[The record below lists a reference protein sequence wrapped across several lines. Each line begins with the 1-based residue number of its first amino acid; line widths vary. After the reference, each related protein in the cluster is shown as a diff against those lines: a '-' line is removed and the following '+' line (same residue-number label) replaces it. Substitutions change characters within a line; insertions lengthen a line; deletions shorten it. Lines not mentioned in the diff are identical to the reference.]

1 MPELLADRFMPF
13 GRAWVDIATG
23 APARLVFTAAGDA
36 SRQMIWDDQCA
47 ERSRLR
53 HPLLN
58 PLIDYGA
65 IDNARLFEAYA
76 AGETVALTAGLA
88 TRALR
93 HVTRFLESRGLPL
106 SADRSRVA
114 LRDISG
120 VVRASVEP
128 DRTAR
133 RRPRLRGPTLGIVL
147 QPRVILDA
155 LREALDG
162 AGFGGTT
169 SLEISGGRGAGLR
182 TAQLMSARIVKLA
195 GFVPVASTSIVRLPS
210 LRDTLQGRHVCVF
223 LDNHDAAERATLA
236 TFIASLGVASSRRH
250 VLLRFS
256 RSEAV
261 PRGAQPLDG
270 LGITAMTA
278 MVFADEDGPSYDEL
292 FDAARGAGGRPGLF
306 LERLR
311 ATEVDQPGR
320 RITVVHESAPAY
332 VLDPPSRPNRHDVN
346 RVLRDAAERGARLAA
361 RGRHASA
368 IRLLSRASRVLEARE
383 ELALAASCAEAL
395 AWILRGRGHSDLA
408 LEQFERVEALLRRL
422 EGDRSPQGPAGDVTA
437 LQAVIGRGIVWTDQ
451 YRFHQAEAALRAAF
465 VSAKVLESPLLADR
479 ACFALA
485 RCLYWQG
492 RHDEAAT
499 LLRAT
504 FADRQPEEAAVEA
517 WALMSRAQAAGG
529 DLRAALRAANRAV
542 EHLSIVRAPRVVV
555 QVLRAMAVVQRCAGD
570 TSQQCLWSD
579 RALQAATVA
588 RLPLAALRAR
598 GLFVEASIG
607 NNDPRLARWL
617 AHLRAALARRP
628 LPETVRREIQGVC
641 QAGSRA
647 PAADAAMFSERAL
660 RELEKLLELAQSAS
674 SDAEAADAVCR
685 FVLERSRASGVQIVA
700 QVGAPRVVAR
710 AGRPWSCEP
719 MTLAWAAAARRVGGA
734 GGDGFHDGHL
744 AAEAVRWADDAVAVL
759 CCRWALGAGIDRANA
774 SALVRA
780 AALVVA
786 PSVRGILDTPALV
799 ATDAPFTELIGASDG
814 ATALLASIQRA
825 ARAPYPVLIEGESG
839 CGKELVARG
848 IHRLGTRRDRRLCT
862 LNCAALSD
870 ELLEAELFGHA
881 RGAFTGAVAE
891 RPGLF
896 EEADGG
902 TIFLDEVG
910 ELSARA
916 QAKLLRVLQDGE
928 VRRVGE
934 NLPRRVDARIVAAT
948 NRRLEDEVAANRF
961 RADLRFR
968 LDVIRI
974 VVPPLR
980 ERATD
985 IPALAARFWAD
996 AANRVGTTAVLSTEA
1011 VAALTRYDWPGNIR
1025 ELQNVIASLAVH
1037 APRRGRILPSLL
1049 PAHVAR
1055 CGASSATTFDTARQ
1069 EFERRFVRAALAGAG
1084 GKRAR
1089 AARALGVSRQGLAKM
1104 LRRLRI
1110 DDQCRSA

>member
-1 MPELLADRFMPF
+1 M
-13 GRAWVDIATG
+13 
-23 APARLVFTAAGDA
+23 
-36 SRQMIWDDQCA
+36 
-47 ERSRLR
+47 
-53 HPLLN
+53 
-58 PLIDYGA
+58 
-65 IDNARLFEAYA
+65 
-76 AGETVALTAGLA
+76 
-88 TRALR
+88 
-93 HVTRFLESRGLPL
+93 
-106 SADRSRVA
+106 
-114 LRDISG
+114 
-120 VVRASVEP
+120 
-128 DRTAR
+128 
-133 RRPRLRGPTLGIVL
+133 
-147 QPRVILDA
+147 
-155 LREALDG
+155 
-162 AGFGGTT
+162 
-169 SLEISGGRGAGLR
+169 
-182 TAQLMSARIVKLA
+182 
-195 GFVPVASTSIVRLPS
+195 
-210 LRDTLQGRHVCVF
+210 
-223 LDNHDAAERATLA
+223 
-236 TFIASLGVASSRRH
+236 
-250 VLLRFS
+250 
-256 RSEAV
+256 
-261 PRGAQPLDG
+261 
-270 LGITAMTA
+270 
-278 MVFADEDGPSYDEL
+278 
-292 FDAARGAGGRPGLF
+292 
-306 LERLR
+306 
-311 ATEVDQPGR
+311 
-320 RITVVHESAPAY
+320 
-332 VLDPPSRPNRHDVN
+332 
-346 RVLRDAAERGARLAA
+346 
-361 RGRHASA
+361 
-368 IRLLSRASRVLEARE
+368 
-383 ELALAASCAEAL
+383 
-395 AWILRGRGHSDLA
+395 
-408 LEQFERVEALLRRL
+408 
-422 EGDRSPQGPAGDVTA
+422 
-437 LQAVIGRGIVWTDQ
+437 
-451 YRFHQAEAALRAAF
+451 
-465 VSAKVLESPLLADR
+465 
-479 ACFALA
+479 
-485 RCLYWQG
+485 
-492 RHDEAAT
+492 
-499 LLRAT
+499 RAT
-504 FADRQPEEAAVEA
+504 FADRQPDESAVEA

-555 QVLRAMAVVQRCAGD
+555 QVLRAMAVAQRCVGD
-570 TSQQCLWSD
+570 ASQQCLWSD

-598 GLFVEASIG
+598 GLLVEASIG

-628 LPETVRREIQGVC
+628 LPETIRREIQSVC

-660 RELEKLLELAQSAS
+660 RELEKLLELTQSAS

-700 QVGAPRVVAR
+700 PMGAPRVVAR

-719 MTLAWAAAARRVGGA
+719 MTLAWATAARRVGGVA
-734 GGDGFHDGHL
+734 GDCFNDGHL

-774 SALVRA
+774 SALIRA

-799 ATDAPFTELIGASDG
+799 ATDAAFTELIGASEG
-814 ATALLASIQRA
+814 ATTLLTSIHRA

-839 CGKELVARG
+839 SGKELVARG

-870 ELLEAELFGHA
+870 DLLEAELFGHA

-968 LDVIRI
+968 LDVVRI

-1011 VAALTRYDWPGNIR
+1011 VAALARYDWPGNIR